1 VIDTETDQVVAEIP
15 AGKKPRGTVVTPDA
29 RTAFVTDQ
37 PAGALNVVDLVA
49 GKLVGS
55 IPLGTS
61 PEGAGISAD
70 GRWVAAA
77 VEEGNEVMFIDTATR
92 QKVFDVKVKGRNPE
106 HAVFSPDGK
115 TVIVSA
121 EEGEAVDVIDFASR
135 SEVAQIPVGARP
147 AAWASRPMGS
157 SPGWRPRRP
166 ARSTRSTPPAGRSSA
181 R

>member
-1 VIDTETDQVVAEIP
+1 LKLLSAALLALCAAALGRPHAYVPNEGSGTLSVIDTETDQVVAEIP

-77 VEEGNEVMFIDTATR
+77 VEEGNEVMFIDTAP
-92 QKVFDVKVKGRNPE
+92 GRRC
-106 HAVFSPDGK
+106 S
-115 TVIVSA
+115 
-121 EEGEAVDVIDFASR
+121 
-135 SEVAQIPVGARP
+135 
-147 AAWASRPMGS
+147 M
-157 SPGWRPRRP
+157 
-166 ARSTRSTPPAGRSSA
+166 
-181 R
+181 